1 MGYFYFDETIRDSAG
16 FILGAFIYSDEDLTE
31 IVHSKIS
38 EAGLRPR
45 IDEFKSGAMMSRNPR
60 QIKLRDLLQEVVFM
74 TRVGIVIVP
83 QSKRGSLG
91 DEAMR
96 GLEMIILRN
105 GLLNQSHRV
114 FFDEGIKIK
123 SELATALNHANGA
136 PIEFSMDRDSKL
148 VGGIQVADLVAH
160 SLGTMLLEKLGLT
173 DKVVRIG
180 EGNGYH
186 PDDTVELG
194 FMLWASLRHQFF
206 RSPTPNPGAIP
217 DDPVGDMVFDVENY
231 GLHISPDCSNHLRD
245 SARELFGS
253 CYLGCIH

>member
-1 MGYFYFDETIRDSAG
+1 MGYFYFDETIRDGAG

-31 IVHSKIS
+31 IVRSKIS

-96 GLEMIILRN
+96 GLEMLILRN
-105 GLLNQSHRV
+105 DLANQSHSV
-114 FFDEGIKIK
+114 FFDEGIQINA
-123 SELATALNHANGA
+123 ELVTALNVANGA
-136 PIEFSMDRDSKL
+136 PIEVNMGQNSRII
-148 VGGIQVADLVAH
+148 GGIQVADLVAH

-180 EGNGYH
+180 EGNGYD
-186 PDDTVELG
+186 PDETVELG
-194 FMLWASLRHQFF
+194 FLLWASLRYQFF
-206 RSPTPNPGAIP
+206 RSPAPYPGAIP

-231 GLHISPDCSNHLRD
+231 GLHISPDCSTVLRAA
-245 SARELFGS
+245 ARELFGS